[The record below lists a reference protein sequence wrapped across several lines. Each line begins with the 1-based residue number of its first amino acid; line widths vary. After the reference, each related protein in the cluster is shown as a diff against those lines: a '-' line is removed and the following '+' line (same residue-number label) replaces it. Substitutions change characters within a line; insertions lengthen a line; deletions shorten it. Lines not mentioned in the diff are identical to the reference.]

1 MSISSNDLDNIPE
14 ECSDEED
21 LQMQLNNEIYIS
33 DTDDDNIEIEQNEE
47 EIIQG
52 LQDLSFEEA
61 VAINE
66 DDLDKNLEL
75 TQKIKFYGRVKSDV
89 WKYVDEETRK
99 CSQCPMQFKPATA
112 TTSIRTHLQQKHN
125 LLLQKEKLDLIIK
138 KYSAEIQAE
147 KTQAIFEWIILALKP
162 FKVIEEKAFRNMI
175 QRLDPFY
182 KIPSRKT
189 IQKLVINQFEYQRNL
204 IKNYFSQI
212 SSKVALTA
220 DFWTS
225 LKMENF
231 LAITIHFIDENWNL
245 QHFVLDIFQFKG
257 SHTGESIANK
267 VYSLLEEFKIETKVI
282 ALTTDNGS
290 NMISAANF
298 LQDKLI
304 LNDFC
309 HYRCI
314 AHILNLIVL
323 AGLDLIEVPIKKL
336 RKLIKT
342 I

>member
-1 MSISSNDLDNIPE
+1 MSISSDDLDNIPE
-14 ECSDEED
+14 ECSNEED
-21 LQMQLNNEIYIS
+21 LQIQLNNEIYIS
-33 DTDDDNIEIEQNEE
+33 DIDDDNIEIEQNEE

-89 WKYVDEETRK
+89 WKYVDEETCK
-99 CSQCPMQFKPATA
+99 YSQCPIQFKPTTA
-112 TTSIRTHLQQKHN
+112 TTSI
-125 LLLQKEKLDLIIK
+125 
-138 KYSAEIQAE
+138 SEIQAE

-175 QRLDPFY
+175 HNLDPFY
-182 KIPSRKT
+182 KI
-189 IQKLVINQFEYQRNL
+189 
-204 IKNYFSQI
+204 
-212 SSKVALTA
+212 SSLALAA

-225 LKMENF
+225 LKMES
-231 LAITIHFIDENWNL
+231 
-245 QHFVLDIFQFKG
+245 
-257 SHTGESIANK
+257 SHIGESIADK
-267 VYSLLEEFKIETKVI
+267 VYSSLEEFKIETKFI

-290 NMISAANF
+290 NMIS
-298 LQDKLI
+298 KLI

-323 AGLDLIEVPIKKL
+323 AGLNLIEVPIKKL

-342 I
+342 ICKSPKIFEDLKNIIILNGKSFLAPTLDCKTRWNSTYHMVKRA